1 MRTVLW
7 FFMKVI
13 PIKAQAGL
21 VGFESPAAE
30 YIEME
35 LSLDE
40 LLIDKPSATWI
51 GVAQGTSM
59 ELDGIF
65 DGDVLIISRAEQV
78 KHMSIIVAVL
88 NGVFCCKRLDMERR
102 ALLSAQSDALPY
114 FIQEGDDFSLE
125 GVVTRSVRIHVPLNK
140 KVGA

>member
-1 MRTVLW
+1 
-7 FFMKVI
+7 MKVI
-13 PIKAQAGL
+13 PVKAQAGI

-51 GVAQGTSM
+51 GVAQGNSM

-65 DGDVLIISRAEQV
+65 DGDILIISRAQQV
-78 KHMSIIVAVL
+78 KHTSIIVAVL
-88 NGVFCCKRLDMERR
+88 NGVFCCKKIDIERR
-102 ALLSAQSDALPY
+102 ALISSQIGAKPY
-114 FIQEGDDFSLE
+114 FIKEGDGFSLE
-125 GVVTRSVRIHVPLNK
+125 GVVTRSVRIHTPLNK
-140 KVGA
+140 KIGA

>member
-1 MRTVLW
+1 
-7 FFMKVI
+7 MKVI
-13 PIKAQAGL
+13 PIRAQAGL

-35 LSLDE
+35 LSLDD
-40 LLIDKPSATWI
+40 LLIDKPSAAWI

-65 DGDVLIISRAEQV
+65 DGDILIISRAEPV
-78 KHMSIIVAVL
+78 KHLSVIVAVL
-88 NGVFCCKRLDMERR
+88 NGVFCCKRFDIHRR
-102 ALLSAQSDALPY
+102 ALLSSQVDATPY
-114 FIQEGDDFSLE
+114 FLQEGDDFSQE
-125 GVVTRSVRIHVPLNK
+125 GVVTRSVRIHTPLNK

>member
-1 MRTVLW
+1 
-7 FFMKVI
+7 MKVI
-13 PIKAQAGL
+13 PVKAQAGL

-51 GVAQGTSM
+51 GVAQGNSM

-65 DGDVLIISRAEQV
+65 DGDILIISRAQQV

-88 NGVFCCKRLDMERR
+88 NGIFCCKKI
-102 ALLSAQSDALPY
+102 
-114 FIQEGDDFSLE
+114 F
-125 GVVTRSVRIHVPLNK
+125 RI
-140 KVGA
+140 